1 MHNEEGGIGGTRPP
15 IKSPRITNDKEGGD
29 HPSPT
34 QSPSTIGMLQRLRN
48 ELRASLDEPPI
59 ASSGHSAVY
68 GTYSQLYGRMVAVKL
83 INKRALHKSIADKFL
98 PRELE
103 ITVRVSHPHLV
114 STLRVIEDV
123 SLSRIAIIQEFYPN
137 GTLLRLLLKEGSIE
151 ECPRGAHIFRQLSE
165 AVHYLHTRSIVHRD
179 IKPENILIDSN
190 GDIRLGD
197 FGFAR
202 FIEKRERS
210 RSFCGTRPYSAPQ
223 IVSYRPYDPRAA
235 DWFSMGVVLFTMITS
250 TWPQEPVSSATV
262 RFNTPKVP
270 SPACCQLI
278 LSLLDEDE
286 NERGDY
292 DVIINSEWLA
302 SRPKWLF
309 ASATHV
315 YEILKRSSHEEAIT
329 VEAT

>member
-1 MHNEEGGIGGTRPP
+1 AATRPP
-15 IKSPRITNDKEGGD
+15 LKSPRIGNGTKEGGGD
-29 HPSPT
+29 HPPPVP
-34 QSPSTIGMLQRLRN
+34 SPSTENMLERLRK

-68 GTYSQLYGRMVAVKL
+68 RTSSEVYGRMVAVKL

-103 ITVRVSHPHLV
+103 ITALVSHPHLV
-114 STLRVIEDV
+114 STLRVIEEV

-137 GTLLRLLLKEGSIE
+137 GTLLRLLLKEGIIE

-165 AVHYLHTRSIVHRD
+165 AVRYLHTRSIVHRD

-202 FIEKRERS
+202 FIQKRERS

-223 IVSYRPYDPRAA
+223 IVSYRPYDSFSA
-235 DWFSMGVVLFTMITS
+235 DWFAMGVVLYTMITGK
-250 TWPQEPVSSATV
+250 WPQEPVSSATA

-278 LSLLDEDE
+278 LSLLEEDE

-292 DVIINSEWLA
+292 DVVVNSEWLA

-309 ASATHV
+309 ASETHV
-315 YEILKRSSHEEAIT
+315 YE
-329 VEAT
+329 V

>member
-68 GTYSQLYGRMVAVKL
+68 GTYSQLY
-83 INKRALHKSIADKFL
+83 
-98 PRELE
+98 
-103 ITVRVSHPHLV
+103 VRPPLQYP
-114 STLRVIEDV
+114 L
-123 SLSRIAIIQEFYPN
+123 LIQEFYPN

-315 YEILKRSSHEEAIT
+315 YEKRLL
-329 VEAT
+329 